1 MQQDVVLQIQQAKK
15 YFGAFHAV
23 EDVSL
28 SVRRGAVFGFL
39 GPNGA
44 GKTTT
49 IGMIL
54 GLIHPTGGQIEVLGE
69 RVTPGKNQVL
79 RRVGA
84 LVGAP
89 SIVPYLSARDH
100 LRMMARL
107 HPQMPHERIAEV
119 LEQVNLGEAMDR
131 AAGKFSTGMKQRLGL
146 AMALF
151 HKPELL
157 ILDEPTNGLD
167 PAGMREIRELIQ
179 ALAGQGMTVFLS
191 SHLLHEVEQ
200 LCDEVTMLNKGR
212 IVAAGRVDELLA
224 GQQQVRVRVD
234 VPSEALPHLQTLPQI
249 THLRSD
255 GTWLE
260 MEGVSS
266 QEVLRHL
273 MAQAIVPHEV
283 TSGRSNLETLFLEVT
298 K

>member
-1 MQQDVVLQIQQAKK
+1 MKK
-15 YFGAFHAV
+15 RFGAVHAV
-23 EDVSL
+23 ADVSL
-28 SVRRGAVFGFL
+28 SVPRGVVFGFL

-54 GLIHPTGGQIEVLGE
+54 GLIHPSDGEIEVLGK
-69 RVTPGKNQVL
+69 RVTPGKNNVL

-89 SIVPYLSARDH
+89 SVLPYFSARDH
-100 LRMMARL
+100 LQMMAHL
-107 HPQMPHERIAEV
+107 HPAIPRERIIEV
-119 LEQVNLGEAMDR
+119 LEQVNLTGALDR
-131 AAGKFSTGMKQRLGL
+131 PAGHFSTGMKQRLGL

-179 ALAGQGMTVFLS
+179 ALAQQGMTVFLS

-200 LCDEVTMLNKGR
+200 LCDEVVMLNKGR
-212 IVAAGRVDELLA
+212 VVAAGKVNELLA
-224 GQQQVRVRVD
+224 GEARVRLRVD
-234 VPSEALPHLQTLPQI
+234 APAEAVPYLQALPQI
-249 THLRSD
+249 THLYC
-255 GTWLE
+255 
-260 MEGVSS
+260 EGNWIELAGISG
-266 QEVLRHL
+266 QEAIRHL
-273 MAQAIVPHEV
+273 VSHSIVPHEV
-283 TSGRSNLETLFLEVT
+283 TNGRSTLETLFLELT

>member
-1 MQQDVVLQIQQAKK
+1 MQQDFVLRVQEVKK
-15 YFGAFHAV
+15 RFGAVHAV

-28 SVRRGAVFGFL
+28 NVPRGVVFGFL

-69 RVTPGKNQVL
+69 RVTPGKNQIL

-84 LVGAP
+84 LVGAS
-89 SIVPYLSARDH
+89 SILPYFSARDH
-100 LRMMARL
+100 LQMMARL
-107 HPQMPHERIAEV
+107 HPQIPRERIMEV
-119 LEQVNLGEAMDR
+119 LEQVKLTGALDR
-131 AAGKFSTGMKQRLGL
+131 PAGHFSTGMKQRLGL

-179 ALAGQGMTVFLS
+179 ALARQGMTVFLS

-200 LCDEVTMLNKGR
+200 LCDEVAMLNKGR
-212 IVAAGRVDELLA
+212 VVAAGRVDELLA
-224 GQQQVRVRVD
+224 GEAQVRVRVD
-234 VPSEALPHLQTLPQI
+234 APTEAMPYLQALPQI
-249 THLRSD
+249 TYLHC
-255 GTWLE
+255 
-260 MEGVSS
+260 EGSWIELAGIPS
-266 QEVLRHL
+266 QEVIRCLVSHS
-273 MAQAIVPHEV
+273 IVPHEV
-283 TSGRSNLETLFLEVT
+283 TIGRSNLETLFLEVT